1 MSKASKIMEASLIAA
16 LSASLM
22 ILLLILNPR
31 CRELE
36 EIDEYDGKTLFV
48 LWFSHVQLCISL
60 RFCT

>member
-48 LWFSHVQLCISL
+48 L
-60 RFCT
+60 